1 MLCFLAELTLQGD
14 ITMIKIFET
23 FGGYIEI
30 KEPLKN
36 CWINA
41 TNPTQGEIQKLIH
54 DFGLPIDLINDI
66 LDQDE
71 RPRIEFD
78 DDWTLIILRIPVEAK
93 NNGVP
98 FYTIPL
104 GIFMTE
110 HFTLTLCLQDNV
122 VLPIGQP
129 SPFRDQ
135 YKEITDN
142 FNFILRLFLRSGNLY
157 LRYLKQI
164 NQMTS
169 LIEQD
174 LEKSIKN
181 KELNKLLKMEKC
193 LVYFITSIKANE
205 IVLNR
210 LRHSRKITSE
220 INEDLLEDA
229 FIENKQALEMAQIY
243 SDIQSGMMD
252 AFASVISN
260 NLNVVMKQLTL
271 ISIILMIPTLIAS
284 IFGMN
289 VPNFLENSQW
299 GMTIIIVSSLLLSII
314 GVILFR
320 KRQWF

>member
-1 MLCFLAELTLQGD
+1 
-14 ITMIKIFET
+14 MIKIFKT
-23 FGGYIEI
+23 FGGYVEI
-30 KEPLKN
+30 DKPQKG
-36 CWINA
+36 CWINV
-41 TNPTQGEIQKLIH
+41 TNPTETQLYKLT
-54 DFGLPIDLINDI
+54 DEFGLPSDLINDI

-78 DDWTLIILRIPVEAK
+78 HHWTLIILRIPVIVE

-98 FYTIPL
+98 FNTIPL
-104 GIFMTE
+104 GIFITDS
-110 HFTLTLCLQDNV
+110 FTLTLCSKNNEI
-122 VLPIGQP
+122 LPIDKP

-135 YKEITDN
+135 YHEITDN
-142 FNFILRLFLRSGNLY
+142 INFILRLFLRSGSLY
-157 LRYLKQI
+157 LSYLKQI
-164 NQMTS
+164 NKMTS

-205 IVLNR
+205 IVLAK
-210 LRHSRKITSE
+210 LRNSKKITTE
-220 INEDLLEDA
+220 INTDLLEDA

-284 IFGMN
+284 MFGMN
-289 VPNFLENSQW
+289 VPNFMENSLW
-299 GMTIIIVSSLLLSII
+299 AMPSII
-314 GVILFR
+314 AGSLALSFLGVMIFR

>member
-1 MLCFLAELTLQGD
+1 
-14 ITMIKIFET
+14 MIKIFKT
-23 FGGYIEI
+23 FGGYVEI
-30 KEPLKN
+30 NDLQKG
-36 CWINA
+36 CWINT
-41 TNPTQGEIQKLIH
+41 TNPSKEEIQKLNSK
-54 DFGLPIDLINDI
+54 FGLPTDLINDI

-78 DDWTLIILRIPVEAK
+78 DDWTLIIFRIPVK
-93 NNGVP
+93 IKYSGVP
-98 FYTIPL
+98 FHTIPL
-104 GIFMTE
+104 GIFITE
-110 HFTLTLCLQDNV
+110 NFTLTLCLQDNEI
-122 VLPIGQP
+122 LPIGQP
-129 SPFRDQ
+129 SPFREQ

-142 FNFILRLFLRSGNLY
+142 INFILRLFLRSGNLY

-205 IVLNR
+205 IVLTK
-210 LRHSRKITSE
+210 LRNSKKITTE
-220 INEDLLEDA
+220 INQDLLEDA

-289 VPNFLENSQW
+289 VPNFMENATW
-299 GMTIIIVSSLLLSII
+299 AMPLIILCSLLVSLL
-314 GVILFR
+314 GVLLLR
-320 KRQWF
+320 KRHWL

>member
-1 MLCFLAELTLQGD
+1 
-14 ITMIKIFET
+14 MIKIFKT
-23 FGGYIEI
+23 FGGYVEI
-30 KEPLKN
+30 NEPQKG
-36 CWINA
+36 CWINV
-41 TNPTQGEIQKLIH
+41 TNPAPHEIQTLTQ
-54 DFGLPIDLINDI
+54 DFGLPNEIVNDI

-71 RPRIEFD
+71 RSRIEID
-78 DDWTLIILRIPVEAK
+78 DDWTLIILRIPVEVK

-104 GIFMTE
+104 GIFISKDYTV
-110 HFTLTLCLQDNV
+110 TLCLQDNE
-122 VLPIGQP
+122 VLPISKQ
-129 SPFRDQ
+129 SPFREQ
-135 YKEITDN
+135 YWQTTDN
-142 FNFILRLFLRSGNLY
+142 INFILRLFLRSSNLY

-164 NQMTS
+164 NQMTA
-169 LIEQD
+169 LIEKD

-193 LVYFITSIKANE
+193 LVFFITSIKSNE
-205 IVLNR
+205 IVLVK
-210 LRHSRKITSE
+210 LRNLKKITTE
-220 INEDLLEDA
+220 INEDLFEDA
-229 FIENKQALEMAQIY
+229 LIENKQALEMAQIY

-289 VPNFLENSQW
+289 VPNYLENSAW
-299 GMTIIIVSSLLLSII
+299 AMPSII
-314 GVILFR
+314 TGSLILSFLGVLLFR

>member
-1 MLCFLAELTLQGD
+1 
-14 ITMIKIFET
+14 MIKIFKT
-23 FGGYIEI
+23 FGGYLDVA
-30 KEPLKN
+30 EPEKG

-41 TNPTQGEIQKLIH
+41 INPTKEEIIKLSEKY
-54 DFGLPIDLINDI
+54 GLPSDAINDI
-66 LDQDE
+66 LDVDE
-71 RPRIEFD
+71 RPRIEIED
-78 DDWTLIILRIPVEAK
+78 EWTLIILRIPVETK

-98 FYTIPL
+98 FHTIPP
-104 GIFMTE
+104 GIFIAE
-110 HFTLTLCLQDNV
+110 NHTLTLCLQENE
-122 VLPIGQP
+122 VLPIDKP
-129 SPFRDQ
+129 SPFREQ
-135 YKEITDN
+135 YRQITDN
-142 FNFILRLFLRSGNLY
+142 INFVLRLFLRSGNLY
-157 LRYLKQI
+157 LRYLKHI

-193 LVYFITSIKANE
+193 LVFFITSIKANE
-205 IVLNR
+205 IVLAK
-210 LRHSRKITSE
+210 LRNSKKITSE

-289 VPNFLENSQW
+289 VPNFMENSAW
-299 GMTIIIVSSLLLSII
+299 ALPAIILGSLILSFL
-314 GVILFR
+314 GVIIFK
-320 KRQWF
+320 KRQWL

>member
-1 MLCFLAELTLQGD
+1 
-14 ITMIKIFET
+14 MIKIFKT
-23 FGGYIEI
+23 FGGYVEI
-30 KEPLKN
+30 NEPQKG
-36 CWINA
+36 CWINI
-41 TNPTQGEIQKLIH
+41 TNPALDEIQKLTV
-54 DFGLPIDLINDI
+54 DFGLPNELFNDI

-71 RPRIEFD
+71 RSRIEFED
-78 DDWTLIILRIPVEAK
+78 NWTLIILRIPIEVE

-98 FYTIPL
+98 FNTIPL
-104 GIFMTE
+104 GIVITE
-110 HFTLTLCLQDNV
+110 NYTLTWCLQENE

-129 SPFRDQ
+129 SQLREQ
-135 YKEITDN
+135 YRQISDSIN
-142 FNFILRLFLRSGNLY
+142 FVLRLFIRSGNLY

-164 NQMTS
+164 NQMTA

-205 IVLNR
+205 IILAK
-210 LRHSRKITSE
+210 LRNSKKITTE
-220 INEDLLEDA
+220 LNEDLLDDA
-229 FIENKQALEMAQIY
+229 IIENKQALEMAQIY

-260 NLNVVMKQLTL
+260 NLNVVMKQLTI
-271 ISIILMIPTLIAS
+271 ISIVLMIPTLIAS

-289 VPNFLENSQW
+289 IPNGLENSKW
-299 GMTIIIVSSLLLSII
+299 GMIIIIIASLILSCI
-314 GVILFR
+314 GAIVFR

>member
-1 MLCFLAELTLQGD
+1 
-14 ITMIKIFET
+14 MIKIFKT
-23 FGGYIEI
+23 FGGYNEI
-30 KEPLKN
+30 AEPQKD
-36 CWINA
+36 CWINV
-41 TNPTQGEIQKLIH
+41 TNPSQKENQKLISE
-54 DFGLPIDLINDI
+54 FGLPSEIINDI

-71 RPRIEFD
+71 RPRVEFED
-78 DDWTLIILRIPVEAK
+78 EWTLIILRIPVELK

-98 FYTIPL
+98 FHTIPL
-104 GIFMTE
+104 GIFMAKNY
-110 HFTLTLCLQDNV
+110 TLTLCLQDNE

-142 FNFILRLFLRSGNLY
+142 INFILRLFLRSGNIY

-169 LIEQD
+169 MIEQD

-205 IVLNR
+205 IVLAKLKN
-210 LRHSRKITSE
+210 SRKITTE
-220 INEDLLEDA
+220 LNEDLLEDA
-229 FIENKQALEMAQIY
+229 IIENKQALEMAQIY
-243 SDIQSGMMD
+243 SDIQNSMMD
-252 AFASVISN
+252 VFASVISN
-260 NLNVVMKQLTL
+260 NLNVVMKQLTI

-289 VPNFLENSQW
+289 VPNFLEKSNFALPA
-299 GMTIIIVSSLLLSII
+299 IIMSSLILSFI
-314 GVILFR
+314 GVMLFR

>member
-1 MLCFLAELTLQGD
+1 
-14 ITMIKIFET
+14 MIKIFKT
-23 FGGYIEI
+23 FGGYVEI
-30 KEPLKN
+30 NEPQKD
-36 CWINA
+36 CWINV
-41 TNPTQGEIQKLIH
+41 TSPSSDEINKLSV
-54 DFGLPIDLINDI
+54 DYGLPTDLISDI

-78 DDWTLIILRIPVEAK
+78 DEWTLIILRIPVEVK
-93 NNGVP
+93 HNGVP
-98 FYTIPL
+98 FHTIPL
-104 GIFMTE
+104 GIFISGN
-110 HFTLTLCLQDNV
+110 FTLTLCLQDND

-135 YKEITDN
+135 YKEITDSI
-142 FNFILRLFLRSGNLY
+142 NFILRLFLRSGNLY

-205 IVLNR
+205 IVLAR
-210 LRHSRKITSE
+210 LRNSKKITTE

-289 VPNFLENSQW
+289 VPNFMENSLW
-299 GMTIIIVSSLLLSII
+299 AMPSII
-314 GVILFR
+314 LGSLILSFFGVILFR

>member
-1 MLCFLAELTLQGD
+1 
-14 ITMIKIFET
+14 MIKIFKT
-23 FGGYIEI
+23 FGGYVEI
-30 KEPLKN
+30 NEPQKS
-36 CWINA
+36 CWINV
-41 TNPTQGEIQKLIH
+41 TNPTSGEINQLRI
-54 DFGLPIDLINDI
+54 DYGLPTDLINDI

-78 DDWTLIILRIPVEAK
+78 DDWTLIILRIPVEVR

-98 FYTIPL
+98 FHTIPL
-104 GIFMTE
+104 GIFITRS
-110 HFTLTLCLQDNV
+110 FTLTLCLQDNE
-122 VLPIGQP
+122 VLPIIQP

-135 YKEITDN
+135 YKEITDSI
-142 FNFILRLFLRSGNLY
+142 NFILRLFLRSGNLY
-157 LRYLKQI
+157 LRFLKQI

-169 LIEQD
+169 MIEQD

-205 IVLNR
+205 IVLAK
-210 LRHSRKITSE
+210 LRNSKKITTQ

-229 FIENKQALEMAQIY
+229 FIENKQAREMAQIY

-284 IFGMN
+284 MFGMS
-289 VPNFLENSQW
+289 VPNFMEDSLWAMPS
-299 GMTIIIVSSLLLSII
+299 IILGSLILSIL

-320 KRQWF
+320 RRQWL

>member
-1 MLCFLAELTLQGD
+1 
-14 ITMIKIFET
+14 MIKIFKT
-23 FGGYIEI
+23 FGGYVEI
-30 KEPLKN
+30 NEPQKS
-36 CWINA
+36 CWINV
-41 TNPTQGEIQKLIH
+41 TNPTSGEINQLRI
-54 DFGLPIDLINDI
+54 DYGLPTDLINDI

-78 DDWTLIILRIPVEAK
+78 DDWTLIILRIPVEVR

-98 FYTIPL
+98 FHTIPL
-104 GIFMTE
+104 GIIITRS
-110 HFTLTLCLQDNV
+110 FTLTLCLQDNE
-122 VLPIGQP
+122 VLPIIQP

-135 YKEITDN
+135 YKEITDSI
-142 FNFILRLFLRSGNLY
+142 NFILRLFLRSGNLY
-157 LRYLKQI
+157 LRFLKQI

-169 LIEQD
+169 MIEQD

-205 IVLNR
+205 IVLAK
-210 LRHSRKITSE
+210 LRNSKKITTQ

-229 FIENKQALEMAQIY
+229 FIENKQAREMAQIY

-284 IFGMN
+284 MFGMN
-289 VPNFLENSQW
+289 VPNFMEDSLW
-299 GMTIIIVSSLLLSII
+299 AMPLIILGSLILSIL

-320 KRQWF
+320 RRQWL

>member
-1 MLCFLAELTLQGD
+1 
-14 ITMIKIFET
+14 MIKIFKT
-23 FGGYIEI
+23 FGGYVEI
-30 KEPLKN
+30 NEPQKN
-36 CWINA
+36 CWINVI
-41 TNPTQGEIQKLIH
+41 NPNQVEIENISK
-54 DFGLPIDLINDI
+54 DYGLPTDLISDV

-71 RPRIEFD
+71 RPRIEFE
-78 DDWTLIILRIPVEAK
+78 DDWTYIILRIPFEVK

-98 FYTIPL
+98 YNTIPL
-104 GIFMTE
+104 GIIIKE
-110 HFTLTLCLQDNV
+110 NLTITVCLQENE

-129 SPFRDQ
+129 NILREQ
-135 YKEITDN
+135 YRQISDSVN
-142 FNFILRLFLRSGNLY
+142 FVLRLFLRSGNIY
-157 LRYLKQI
+157 SKYLKQI
-164 NQMTS
+164 NQMTD

-205 IVLNR
+205 IVLAR
-210 LRHSRKITSE
+210 LRNSKKITSE

-229 FIENKQALEMAQIY
+229 IIENKQALEMAQIY

-289 VPNFLENSQW
+289 VPIPFEGSDLALPLIIFASLSLSFL
-299 GMTIIIVSSLLLSII
+299 

-320 KRQWF
+320 KRQWI

>member
-1 MLCFLAELTLQGD
+1 
-14 ITMIKIFET
+14 MIKIFKT
-23 FGGYIEI
+23 FGGYNEI
-30 KEPLKN
+30 AEPQN
-36 CWINA
+36 GCWIN
-41 TNPTQGEIQKLIH
+41 TINPTQPEILRLSD
-54 DFGLPIDLINDI
+54 DFGLPEDLIRDI
-66 LDQDE
+66 LDVDE
-71 RPRIEFD
+71 RPRIEFE
-78 DDWTLIILRIPVEAK
+78 DDWTLIIMRIPVVVSY
-93 NNGVP
+93 NGVP
-98 FYTIPL
+98 FHTIPL
-104 GIFMTE
+104 GIFMSE
-110 HFTLTLCLQDNV
+110 NFTLTLCIQDNE
-122 VLPIGQP
+122 VLPISRP
-129 SPFRDQ
+129 SPLREQ
-135 YKEITDN
+135 YGKITDN
-142 FNFILRLFLRSGNLY
+142 INFILRLFLRSGGLY

-205 IVLNR
+205 IVLAK
-210 LRHSRKITSE
+210 LRNSKKILSE
-220 INEDLLEDA
+220 LNEDLLEDA

-289 VPNFLENSQW
+289 VPNFMEHSVWALP
-299 GMTIIIVSSLLLSII
+299 SII
-314 GVILFR
+314 FGSLILSFSGVILFR

>member
-1 MLCFLAELTLQGD
+1 
-14 ITMIKIFET
+14 MIKIFKT

-30 KEPLKN
+30 NEPHKD
-36 CWINA
+36 CWINT
-41 TNPTQGEIQKLIH
+41 TNPSSDEIKKLNTE
-54 DFGLPIDLINDI
+54 FSLPTDIINDI

-78 DDWTLIILRIPVEAK
+78 DEWTLIILRIPVESK

-98 FYTIPL
+98 FHTIPL
-104 GIFMTE
+104 GIFVAKD
-110 HFTLTLCLQDNV
+110 FTLTLCLQENEI
-122 VLPIGQP
+122 LPIGQP

-135 YKEITDN
+135 YREITDSI
-142 FNFILRLFLRSGNLY
+142 NFILRLFLRSGNLY
-157 LRYLKQI
+157 LRFLKQI

-205 IVLNR
+205 IVLAK
-210 LRHSRKITSE
+210 LRNSKKITSE

-271 ISIILMIPTLIAS
+271 ISIILMIPTLIVS

-289 VPNFLENSQW
+289 VPIPFESSVWTLPV
-299 GMTIIIVSSLLLSII
+299 IIFASLILSIL

-320 KRQWF
+320 KRQWI